1 MARKQTATKTEP
13 AIVACC
19 DHQRRTC
26 LQVERLDGVTK
37 YIPLDIAGGL
47 RVQTMSASEFDRRYQ
62 PMVNYPAEK
71 AAQLYLG
78 YSQNIGASEEALGY
92 LGQVVNV
99 SKQEFEMATKKQQAA
114 EQPEEKRTTKGRR
127 TTNNTEEPAKA
138 GRRAADPVVKPA
150 TTKAAKTTAAKTTAA
165 KAPAAKSGEKKP
177 SAAQMFQD
185 LIMAGKLTD
194 DQIFEKVQAE
204 FGLDEKKR
212 GYVKWY
218 RNHLKKQG
226 KNPPEPKAAK

>member
-26 LQVERLDGVTK
+26 LQVERLNGVIK
-37 YIPLDIAGGL
+37 YIPLDITGGL

-127 TTNNTEEPAKA
+127 ETNGAEKTAKA
-138 GRRAADPVVKPA
+138 GRRTTDPVVAPVKPA
-150 TTKAAKTTAAKTTAA
+150 KAAKTTAA
-165 KAPAAKSGEKKP
+165 KAPAAKAGEKKP

>member
-26 LQVERLDGVTK
+26 LQVERLNGAIK

-138 GRRAADPVVKPA
+138 SRRKTDPVAAPAKPA
-150 TTKAAKTTAAKTTAA
+150 KAAKTTAV

-226 KNPPEPKAAK
+226 KNPPEPKASK

>member
-1 MARKQTATKTEP
+1 MAKKNTASVP
-13 AIVACC
+13 AIVPCH

-26 LQVERLDGVTK
+26 IQVERVNGHVK
-37 YIPLDIAGGL
+37 YIPLDVGVGL
-47 RVQTMSASEFDRRYQ
+47 EVQTMGVDVFDQRFT

-71 AAQLYLG
+71 ACQLYVG
-78 YSQNIGASEEALGY
+78 YSQGIGATKEALDY
-92 LGQVVNV
+92 LGQVVNI
-99 SKQEFEMATKKQQAA
+99 SEQEFKMATAKKAA
-114 EQPEEKRTTKGRR
+114 APADEKRAAPRR
-127 TTNNTEEPAKA
+127 ATNGKTEPSKA
-138 GRRAADPVVKPA
+138 GRRATDPVVASPKV
-150 TTKAAKTTAAKTTAA
+150 KAAKPAKATAAEKT
-165 KAPAAKSGEKKP
+165 GEKRE

-194 DQIFEKVQAE
+194 DQIFEKVQE
-204 FGLDEKKR
+204 KFGLDEKKR

>member
-19 DHQRRTC
+19 DHQSRTC
-26 LQVERLDGVTK
+26 IQVKRTGTRVK
-37 YIPLDIAGGL
+37 YIPFDARKGL
-47 RVQTMSASEFDRRYQ
+47 RVLTATANEFDQRYE
-62 PMVNYPAEK
+62 PIVNYPAEK
-71 AAQLYLG
+71 ACQLFLN
-78 YSQNIGASEEALGY
+78 YSQTIGATKEALGY
-92 LGQVVNV
+92 LGQIVNV
-99 SKQEFEMATKKQQAA
+99 SKQEADMATTKKTAAA
-114 EQPEEKRTTKGRR
+114 EKAAAAAAAAKPAVKKAAPVKPTA
-127 TTNNTEEPAKA
+127 TEAAPAKA
-138 GRRAADPVVKPA
+138 AAKPA
-150 TTKAAKTTAAKTTAA
+150 AKPAAKT
-165 KAPAAKSGEKKP
+165 SEKKI

-226 KNPPEPKAAK
+226 KNPPEAKVK

>member
-1 MARKQTATKTEP
+1 MARKQSELLT
-13 AIVACC
+13 IVPCC

-26 LQVERLDGVTK
+26 LQVERLGDVVK
-37 YIPLDIAGGL
+37 YIPLDVADGL
-47 RVQTMSASEFDRRYQ
+47 RVHTAPKSEFDRRYQ
-62 PMVNYPAEK
+62 PMVDYPAEK

-78 YSQNIGASEEALGY
+78 YSQTIGATKEALSY

-114 EQPEEKRTTKGRR
+114 QPQEEKATKGRR
-127 TTNNTEEPAKA
+127 ASNHAETATKA
-138 GRRAADPVVKPA
+138 GRRATDPVVKPA
-150 TTKAAKTTAAKTTAA
+150 VKAA
-165 KAPAAKSGEKKP
+165 KAPATKTGEKKM

-226 KNPPEPKAAK
+226 KNPPEPKVTK

>member
-1 MARKQTATKTEP
+1 MAKTMVPCYDRQRHTCIE
-13 AIVACC
+13 VA
-19 DHQRRTC
+19 RVAG
-26 LQVERLDGVTK
+26 QVK
-37 YIPLDIAGGL
+37 FIPLDVGEGL
-47 RVQTMSASEFDRRYQ
+47 QVQTTSADSFDQRYE
-62 PMVNYPAEK
+62 PMVNYPIEK
-71 AAQLYLG
+71 AAQLFLN
-78 YSQNIGASEEALGY
+78 YSQTIGASKEALDY

-99 SKQEFEMATKKQQAA
+99 SKQELEMATTKKQAAA
-114 EQPEEKRTTKGRR
+114 EK
-127 TTNNTEEPAKA
+127 PAKKEAAPKA
-138 GRRAADPVVKPA
+138 GRRATDPEVKAPKAKVVKPA
-150 TTKAAKTTAAKTTAA
+150 TKSA
-165 KAPAAKSGEKKP
+165 KATKPGEKKP

-226 KNPPEPKAAK
+226 QNPPEAKVAK

>member
-1 MARKQTATKTEP
+1 MARKQPTKTES
-13 AIVACC
+13 AILPCH

-26 LQVERLDGVTK
+26 LQVERVNGHVK
-37 YIPLDIAGGL
+37 YIPLDVSTGL
-47 RVQTMSASEFDRRYQ
+47 EVVTTSAESFDQRYK

-71 AAQLYLG
+71 ACQLYLS
-78 YSQNIGASEEALGY
+78 YSQNIGATKEALEF
-92 LGQVVNV
+92 LGQVITV
-99 SKQEFEMATKKQQAA
+99 SKQEFEMATTKKAA
-114 EQPEEKRTTKGRR
+114 APAEEKRTTTRR
-127 TTNNTEEPAKA
+127 AVNGKAEPAKA
-138 GRRAADPVVKPA
+138 GRRTADPVVKP
-150 TTKAAKTTAAKTTAA
+150 TKAAPAKTGGKT
-165 KAPAAKSGEKKP
+165 

-226 KNPPEPKAAK
+226 KNPPEAKVAK